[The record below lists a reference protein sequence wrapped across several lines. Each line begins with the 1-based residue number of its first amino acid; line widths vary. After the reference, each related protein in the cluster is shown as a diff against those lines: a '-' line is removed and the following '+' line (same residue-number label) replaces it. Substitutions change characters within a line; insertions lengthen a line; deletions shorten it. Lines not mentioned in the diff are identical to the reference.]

1 MSNLTLC
8 ASIIVECPMKKDYLK
23 YNINEEIHYIKK
35 GAGGEGR

>member
-23 YNINEEIHYIKK
+23 YNEEIHYIKK